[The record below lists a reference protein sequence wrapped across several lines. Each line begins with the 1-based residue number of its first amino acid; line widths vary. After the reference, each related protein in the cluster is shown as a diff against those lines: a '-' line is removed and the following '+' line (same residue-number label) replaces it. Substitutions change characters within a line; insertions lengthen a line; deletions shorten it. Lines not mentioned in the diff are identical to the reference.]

1 MYRELRWAFLPY
13 CLDRQDDGRYAILN
27 RLYKPVGFNTSEWVD
42 YSAYPV
48 CVKVRGLGP
57 ATARK
62 LSCHGHGDLDRI
74 YLYNDGCVPTR
85 SPDAMAA
92 YLEKLQILA
101 SLRVEWPA
109 SRSHTATTKK
119 LLVAG
124 RPCREESLDSLRSAL
139 ASAAGAD

>member
-1 MYRELRWAFLPY
+1 MG
-13 CLDRQDDGRYAILN
+13 DRS
-27 RLYKPVGFNTSEWVD
+27 SETH
-42 YSAYPV
+42 
-48 CVKVRGLGP
+48 
-57 ATARK
+57 ATAS
-62 LSCHGHGDLDRI
+62 LVLPGPSSDDLDRI

-109 SRSHTATTKK
+109 SRSHAVTTKK